1 MSLCA
6 VCVCCCWPVFKQ
18 ERFHFRFQTFYVQ
31 FWESEERKL
40 VRVIHWYVTPRET
53 NKYIRMGNFPSTK
66 RSPGLDGDTV
76 WCPAIA
82 DGIIMGSKRK
92 DKKHRRG
99 KKKSLQWDIVT
110 RVPLYYRYIE
120 MSEKRILFSSKPRV
134 LFVAVVTVRNHA
146 AGLSVDPA
154 DATTVTEEY
163 KSIYIYCICLYVG
176 RRRRR
181 KKNVCW
187 DSKGVFRWVT
197 IRLERSGFH
206 QREAWSSTPGCLFLF
221 FSSCLDIHHISLLY
235 LPSSLSTVRGANNN
249 KKFCE

>member
-40 VRVIHWYVTPRET
+40 VRVIHWYITPRET
-53 NKYIRMGNFPSTK
+53 NKYIRMGNFPSRK

-181 KKNVCW
+181 RRKKECLLGFQRCVPLGYDPSW
-187 DSKGVFRWVT
+187 AVGFPPEGGVEQHTWMPFSFLLLVSR
-197 IRLERSGFH
+197 H
-206 QREAWSSTPGCLFLF
+206 SSHLSLVPSFFFINCPG
-221 FSSCLDIHHISLLY
+221 
-235 LPSSLSTVRGANNN
+235 G
-249 KKFCE
+249 K

>member
-40 VRVIHWYVTPRET
+40 VRVIHWYITPRET

-99 KKKSLQWDIVT
+99 KSKISSVRHRDPGPVILSIHRDEWKENIVFF
-110 RVPLYYRYIE
+110 
-120 MSEKRILFSSKPRV
+120 K
-134 LFVAVVTVRNHA
+134 A
-146 AGLSVDPA
+146 ARALCCCRHGAES
-154 DATTVTEEY
+154 
-163 KSIYIYCICLYVG
+163 
-176 RRRRR
+176 RRRIISWSRR
-181 KKNVCW
+181 
-187 DSKGVFRWVT
+187 R
-197 IRLERSGFH
+197 
-206 QREAWSSTPGCLFLF
+206 
-221 FSSCLDIHHISLLY
+221 
-235 LPSSLSTVRGANNN
+235 NNRYGGI
-249 KKFCE
+249 

>member
-40 VRVIHWYVTPRET
+40 VRVIHWYITPRET

-99 KKKSLQWDIVT
+99 KSKNLFSETSW
-110 RVPLYYRYIE
+110 PGSRYIIDT
-120 MSEKRILFSSKPRV
+120 S
-134 LFVAVVTVRNHA
+134 
-146 AGLSVDPA
+146 
-154 DATTVTEEY
+154 
-163 KSIYIYCICLYVG
+163 
-176 RRRRR
+176 
-181 KKNVCW
+181 
-187 DSKGVFRWVT
+187 RWVK
-197 IRLERSGFH
+197 
-206 QREAWSSTPGCLFLF
+206 REYCFLQ
-221 FSSCLDIHHISLLY
+221 SRACSLL
-235 LPSSLSTVRGANNN
+235 LSSRCGITPPDYQSIPPTQQPLRRNINLYIFTAYVYM
-249 KKFCE
+249 